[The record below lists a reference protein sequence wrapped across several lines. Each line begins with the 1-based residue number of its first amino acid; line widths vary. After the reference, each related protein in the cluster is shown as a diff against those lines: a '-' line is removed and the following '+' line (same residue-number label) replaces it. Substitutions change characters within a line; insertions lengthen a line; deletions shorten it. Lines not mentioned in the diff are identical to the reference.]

1 MGKLLGEK
9 FKKEQLAPEAAVAAT
24 KRVRKCERHLLSEVW
39 MWRKNLCVDV
49 IGDGEH
55 IWYW

>member
-9 FKKEQLAPEAAVAAT
+9 FKKEQLAPEAAAAN